1 MRMKMRIKNMT
12 VLALLSFAVLA
23 CTKDDELPAV
33 TPTPDPDPEPP
44 TPELVYLGINPTIAG
59 MEVVTRGIITS
70 FTDNDKIGIFLT
82 NGELGS
88 NYQDDANAANLS
100 ATYRGSWKVD
110 KEISITEPGV
120 AYAYYPY
127 SNKVTDG
134 TAVPVEIT
142 SQTDYLYARKATV
155 SKENPIAEV
164 GMKHALSL
172 VSVRIRKNDYQYEG
186 RLTKVEVIDVLKE
199 GTMNIATGVVSGS
212 GLPTTFSVEQN
223 LLLDD
228 SELEKTKM
236 IMLPVTVGAASGNM
250 RFQITVDE
258 KIYLWDIPKSHIWEA
273 GKEYTYTLNLGK
285 VPEEHPDL
293 ELDVDYWTNYG
304 KDDNISIEDHTQPG
318 SAYYRVVDVEMGSS
332 PYGRTIV
339 QGESFVFSGVV
350 NSRTANWKGRVK
362 YTLWQGDKMVEQFP
376 SYYFECEGKNYFT
389 TLNIP
394 CFITVA
400 PGTYRLKMLLKEEGK
415 NNWFIPSDRY
425 SEERDWICTVQAD
438 NTTPSLKSMNVEGF
452 RVSGDAVQ
460 TVKLNQPFN
469 MEYTMTNRAGVAL
482 KGEIKAVWHRTFT
495 GEFYFEVN
503 SDGNVWE
510 DEIGRT
516 NIELS
521 ADTKEYKG
529 MISCLITKERTF
541 PKKYVPLVSFYY
553 KAEGSN
559 TWLFMRSDSDSE
571 LQRWKGADIDKIVEG
586 SNDEPDRSWF
596 CEGGLNYQFLDLE

>member
-1 MRMKMRIKNMT
+1 MRIRIRNMA
-12 VLALLSFAVLA
+12 VLALLSLTVFA
-23 CTKDDELPAV
+23 CTKDDIEIPAV

-59 MEVVTRGIITS
+59 MEVVTRGIITQ
-70 FTDNDKIGIFLT
+70 FTDNDRIGLFLT

-88 NYQDDANAANLS
+88 NYQDDVNSANIP

-127 SNKVTDG
+127 SNQVTDG
-134 TAVPVEIT
+134 TAVPVEIA
-142 SQTDYLYARKATV
+142 SQTDYLHARTANF
-155 SKENPIAEV
+155 SKENPIAEI

-172 VSVRIRKNDYQYEG
+172 VSVRIRKNDYQHVG
-186 RLTKVEVIDVLKE
+186 KLTKIEVLDVLQS
-199 GTMNIATGVVSGS
+199 GTMNIGTGKVMGSGS
-212 GLPTTFSVEQN
+212 PATYSVEPN

-228 SELEKTKM
+228 NELEKTKM
-236 IMLPVTVGAASGNM
+236 IMLPVVVGEASGNM

-258 KIYLWDIPKSHIWEA
+258 KVYVWDIPKSHIWEA
-273 GKEYTYTLNLGK
+273 GKEYTYTLNLSK
-285 VPEEHPDL
+285 IPEEQPDL
-293 ELDVDYWTNYG
+293 ELDVDYWTSYG
-304 KDDNISIEDHTQPG
+304 KDDNITIEDHTQPG

-332 PYGRTIV
+332 PYGRTVV

-350 NSRTANWKGRVK
+350 NSRTASWKGRVK

-389 TLNIP
+389 TLNVP

-452 RVSGDAVQ
+452 RVSGDAIQ
-460 TVKLNQPFN
+460 RAKLNQPFN

-495 GEFYFEVN
+495 GEFYFEAN
-503 SDGNVWE
+503 SDGITWE
-510 DEIGRT
+510 DEIGHSD
-516 NIELS
+516 IELS

-529 MISCLITKERTF
+529 MISCLITKERTY

-559 TWLFMRSDSDSE
+559 TWIFMRSDSDSE
-571 LQRWKGADIDKIVEG
+571 LQRWKGADIDKIVMG
-586 SNDEPDRSWF
+586 SNNEPDKSWF
-596 CEGGLNYQFLDLE
+596 CEGGFNYQYLSLE

>member
-1 MRMKMRIKNMT
+1 MRIKNMT

-59 MEVVTRGIITS
+59 MEAVTRGIITS

-88 NYQDDANAANLS
+88 NYQDDANAANLP

-134 TAVPVEIT
+134 AAVPVEIT
-142 SQTDYLYARKATV
+142 SQTDYLYARKAAV

-199 GTMNIATGVVSGS
+199 GTMNIATGAVSGS
-212 GLPTTFSVEQN
+212 GSPTTYSVEQN

-228 SELEKTKM
+228 GELEKTKM

-293 ELDVDYWTNYG
+293 ELDVDYWTRYG
-304 KDDNISIEDHTQPG
+304 KDDNITIENHTQPG
-318 SAYYRVVDVEMGSS
+318 SAYYRVVDVEMGRTS
-332 PYGRTIV
+332 YGRTV
-339 QGESFVFSGVV
+339 VTGETHTFEGVV
-350 NSRTANWKGRVK
+350 NSRTESFKGRIK

-376 SYYFECEGKNYFT
+376 SYYFECKGKNFFN
-389 TLNIP
+389 TLAIP
-394 CFITVA
+394 CFVTVA

-425 SEERDWICTVQAD
+425 SEEQDWVFTVQAD
-438 NTTPSLKSMNVEGF
+438 NTTPSIKSMNLEGYA
-452 RVSGDAVQ
+452 SEYN
-460 TVKLNQPFN
+460 TIHKVKLNQPFY
-469 MEYTMTNRAGVAL
+469 MEYTMTNRSGVAL
-482 KGEIKAVWHRTFT
+482 KGEIKALWHRTFT
-495 GEFYFEVN
+495 GEFN
-503 SDGNVWE
+503 MISDNDGNVWE

-516 NIELS
+516 NIDLS
-521 ADTKEYKG
+521 SGTKEHKSKIPCIINMYRN
-529 MISCLITKERTF
+529 SF
-541 PKKYVPLVSFYY
+541 VKYCSQVSFYY
-553 KAEGSN
+553 KAEGAT
-559 TWLFMRSDSDSE
+559 TWVLMRSDSDSE
-571 LQRWKGADIDKIVEG
+571 LQRWKDADRDKIVNG
-586 SNDEPDRSWF
+586 SEDYPERYWIIQ
-596 CEGGLNYQFLDLE
+596 GGFNYQYICLEE

>member
-1 MRMKMRIKNMT
+1 MRIRIRNMA
-12 VLALLSFAVLA
+12 VLALLSLTVFA
-23 CTKDDELPAV
+23 CTKDGIEIPAV

-59 MEVVTRGIITS
+59 MEVVTRGIITQ
-70 FTDNDKIGIFLT
+70 FTDNDRIGLFLT

-88 NYQDDANAANLS
+88 NYQDDVNSSNIP

-127 SNKVTDG
+127 SNQVADG
-134 TAVPVEIT
+134 TAVPVEIA
-142 SQTDYLYARKATV
+142 SQTDYLYARKANV
-155 SKENPIAEV
+155 SKENPIAEI

-172 VSVRIRKNDYQYEG
+172 ISVRIRKNDYQHVG
-186 RLTKVEVIDVLKE
+186 KLTKIEVLDVLQS
-199 GTMNIATGVVSGS
+199 GTMNIATGEVTGAGS
-212 GLPTTFSVEQN
+212 PATYSVEPN

-228 SELEKTKM
+228 NELEKTKM
-236 IMLPVTVGAASGNM
+236 IMLPVVVGEASGNM

-258 KIYLWDIPKSHIWEA
+258 KVYAWDIPKSHIWEA
-273 GKEYTYTLNLGK
+273 GKEYTYTLNLSK
-285 VPEEHPDL
+285 IPEEQPDL
-293 ELDVDYWTNYG
+293 ELDVDYWTSYG
-304 KDDNISIEDHTQPG
+304 KDDNITIEDHTQPG

-376 SYYFECEGKNYFT
+376 SYYFECEGKNYYI
-389 TLNIP
+389 TLNVP

-452 RVSGDAVQ
+452 RVSGDAIQ
-460 TVKLNQPFN
+460 RAKINQPFN
-469 MEYTMTNRAGVAL
+469 MEYTLTNRAGVAL

-495 GEFYFEVN
+495 GEFYFEAN
-503 SDGNVWE
+503 SDGITWE
-510 DEIGRT
+510 DEIGHS

-529 MISCLITKERTF
+529 MISCLITKERTY

-559 TWLFMRSDSDSE
+559 TWIFMRSDSDSE
-571 LQRWKGADIDKIVEG
+571 LQRWKGADVDKIVMG
-586 SNDEPDRSWF
+586 SNNEPEKSWF
-596 CEGGLNYQFLDLE
+596 CEGGFNYQYIVLE

>member
-1 MRMKMRIKNMT
+1 MRIKNIA
-12 VLALLSFAVLA
+12 VLALLSLAVFA

-59 MEVVTRGIITS
+59 MEVVTRGIITR

-88 NYQDDANAANLS
+88 NYQDNANSANIP

-110 KEISITEPGV
+110 KEISISEPGV

-134 TAVPVEIT
+134 ASVPVEIT
-142 SQTDYLYARKATV
+142 SQTDYLYARQAAV
-155 SKENPIAEV
+155 SKESPVAEI

-228 SELEKTKM
+228 NELEKTKM
-236 IMLPVTVGAASGNM
+236 IMLPVIVGEASGNM

-258 KIYLWDIPKSHIWEA
+258 KLYLWDIPKSHIWEA

-285 VPEEHPDL
+285 VEEEQPDL

-304 KDDNISIEDHTQPG
+304 KDENITIEDHTQPG
-318 SAYYRVVDVEMGSS
+318 SAYYRVVDVVNDGSA
-332 PYGRTIV
+332 YGRTVV
-339 QGESFVFSGVV
+339 QGESYIFTGVV
-350 NSRTANWKGRVK
+350 NDRKNGFKGKIK
-362 YTLWQGDKMVEQFP
+362 YSLWQGDKMIEQFP
-376 SYYFECEGKNYFT
+376 SYNFESYYYN
-389 TLNIP
+389 TLDIP
-394 CFITVA
+394 CFITAA
-400 PGTYRLKMLLKEEGK
+400 PGTYRLRILLKEKGK
-415 NNWFIPSDRY
+415 NTWFIPSDRY
-425 SEERDWICTVQAD
+425 SEERDWIYTVQAD
-438 NTTPSLKSMNVEGF
+438 NTTPSLKSMNMEGF
-452 RVSGDAVQ
+452 SASENAIRFA
-460 TVKLNQPFN
+460 KLNQPFN
-469 MEYTMTNRAGVAL
+469 MEYTMTNRAGIAL

-495 GEFYFEVN
+495 GEFN
-503 SDGNVWE
+503 SVSNDDGSTWE
-510 DEIGRT
+510 DEIGR
-516 NIELS
+516 ISVDLP
-521 ADTKEYKG
+521 AATKEYEGK
-529 MISCLITKERTF
+529 MPCVISIYRDGF
-541 PKKYVPLVSFYY
+541 VKYGAIVSFYY
-553 KAEGSN
+553 RADGSN
-559 TWLFMRSDSDSE
+559 TWKLMRSDSDSE
-571 LQRWKGADIDKIVEG
+571 LQRWKGADMDENKLING
-586 SNDEPDRSWF
+586 SFKNPDPNTTWD
-596 CEGGLNYQFLDLE
+596 CLGGLNYQLIALE

>member
-1 MRMKMRIKNMT
+1 MRMNMRIKNMT

-88 NYQDDANAANLS
+88 NYQDDANAANLP

-155 SKENPIAEV
+155 SKENPIAEI

-172 VSVRIRKNDYQYEG
+172 VSVRIRKNDYQHVG
-186 RLTKVEVIDVLKE
+186 KLTKIEVLDILQS
-199 GTMNIATGVVSGS
+199 GTMNIATGEVTGEGS
-212 GLPTTFSVEQN
+212 PAIYSVEPN

-228 SELEKTKM
+228 NELEKTKM
-236 IMLPVTVGAASGNM
+236 IMLPVVVGEASGNM

-258 KIYLWDIPKSHIWEA
+258 KVYAWDIPKSHIWEA
-273 GKEYTYTLNLGK
+273 GKEYTYTLNLSK
-285 VPEEHPDL
+285 IPEEQPDL
-293 ELDVDYWTNYG
+293 ELDVDYWTSYG
-304 KDDNISIEDHTQPG
+304 KDDNITIEDHTQPG
-318 SAYYRVVDVEMGSS
+318 STYYRVVDVEMGMRS
-332 PYGRTIV
+332 YGRTV
-339 QGESFVFSGVV
+339 VRGESFIFTGIV
-350 NSRTANWKGRVK
+350 NDRKNGFKGRVK
-362 YTLWQGDKMVEQFP
+362 YSLWQGDKMVEQYP
-376 SYYFECEGKNYFT
+376 SYYFECKYFT
-389 TLNIP
+389 TLSIP
-394 CFITVA
+394 CFITA
-400 PGTYRLKMLLKEEGK
+400 QPGTYRLKMLLKEEGK
-415 NNWFIPSDRY
+415 DNWFIPSDRY
-425 SEERDWICTVQAD
+425 SEEKDWIYTVQAN
-438 NTTPSLKSMNVEGF
+438 NTTPSLKSMNLEGYTAS
-452 RVSGDAVQ
+452 RNAIRS
-460 TVKLNQPFN
+460 VKLNQPFN
-469 MEYTMTNRAGVAL
+469 MEYTMTNRAGIPL

-495 GEFYFEVN
+495 GEFNLESN
-503 SDGNVWE
+503 NDGNIWE
-510 DEIGRT
+510 DEIGR
-516 NIELS
+516 ISVDLP
-521 ADTKEYKG
+521 ADTKEYKS
-529 MISCLITKERTF
+529 MITCIINTYRGSF
-541 PKKYVPLVSFYY
+541 VKYCPQISFYY
-553 KAEGSN
+553 KAEGSGS
-559 TWLFMRSDSDSE
+559 WILMRSDSDSE
-571 LQRWKGADIDKIVEG
+571 LQRWKGADIDKIIMG

-596 CEGGLNYQFLDLE
+596 CEGGFNYQYIVLE